1 MWREVGG
8 LPAAL
13 PLVLLCLLHP
23 GESHVLSGFPPQAT
37 VGGKRQ
43 SPRICRE
50 RSGGEEAAEQNKR
63 GAALETAV
71 GRCRQPREIPPSI
84 IHIILSLL
92 FRELLASQ
100 SQNRATVIHHG
111 PLPRACFQLLKLTP
125 KEVPPSAGARARGCK
140 HAPWLHSFTLG
151 RALQETSD
159 RSSWF

>member
-1 MWREVGG
+1 MEGG
-8 LPAAL
+8 RRPPAAL
-13 PLVLLCLLHP
+13 PLVLPCLLQP
-23 GESHVLSGFPPQAT
+23 GESHTLSGFPPQAT
-37 VGGKRQ
+37 VRGERQ
-43 SPRICRE
+43 SPRIRRE

-63 GAALETAV
+63 GAALEAA
-71 GRCRQPREIPPSI
+71 GRRRRQPREISPGI

-100 SQNRATVIHHG
+100 SQNRAAVIHHN
-111 PLPRACFQLLKLTP
+111 PLPWACFQLLNLTP

-151 RALQETSD
+151 GALRETPD